1 MIVLNPHLNPHGVG
15 YEKRLINSGFADVPN
30 RSTPTVSI
38 KKEQESGKPVFPA
51 LFSFLSLEI
60 SGFGFAADNITDP
73 LRIMKDSSEN
83 NSGFHVHF
91 PVSIR

>member
-1 MIVLNPHLNPHGVG
+1 MNLVQLPLDKGHYI
-15 YEKRLINSGFADVPN
+15 S
-30 RSTPTVSI
+30 
-38 KKEQESGKPVFPA
+38 
-51 LFSFLSLEI
+51 EI